1 MKGYF
6 GAIQEISQLWFEV
19 FSAVGKY
26 PFQYVSPSTIGCR
39 FLVTYSWQFLLLK
52 EVLWQKNFFFLF
64 LQLLNQG
71 IVIHYYNKDTLK
83 CMLLML
89 FTDIIENVRKL
100 KIKYL

>member
-52 EVLWQKNFFFLF
+52 EVLWQKKFFL

-71 IVIHYYNKDTLK
+71 IVIHYYKDTLK

-89 FTDIIENVRKL
+89 FTDIMENVRKQ